1 MQIGNQSNVL
11 ENKALVH
18 PNGATRGKFSSQIVP
33 ECDIVRT
40 NHKVEARD
48 PSSDFGHVARTTGIN
63 EPCVL

>member
-11 ENKALVH
+11 EIKALVH
-18 PNGATRGKFSSQIVP
+18 PNGATRDKLSSQIVP

-48 PSSDFGHVARTTGIN
+48 PSSASGHVARTTGIH